1 MIEEKYI
8 SMRGYKDITRKTFMG
23 KILMA
28 KNQLLSCEIA
38 SRPIQMAYTIA
49 NKIAKAKN
57 RSSDSIAILLVM

>member
-8 SMRGYKDITRKTFMG
+8 SMRGYNNMTRKTFMG

-38 SRPIQMAYTIA
+38 SGPVHVARTV
-49 NKIAKAKN
+49 
-57 RSSDSIAILLVM
+57 DL

>member
-28 KNQLLSCEIA
+28 KNQLLSREIT
-38 SRPIQMAYTIA
+38 SGPIYVVHTIIFESNPYA
-49 NKIAKAKN
+49 F
-57 RSSDSIAILLVM
+57 DMILIS